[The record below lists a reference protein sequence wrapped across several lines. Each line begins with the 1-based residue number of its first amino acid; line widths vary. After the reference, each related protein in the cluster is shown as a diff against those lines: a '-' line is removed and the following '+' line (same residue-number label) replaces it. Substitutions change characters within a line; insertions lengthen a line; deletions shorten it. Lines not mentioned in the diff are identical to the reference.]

1 MEPELSEAFAQPAPV
16 LRGAYG
22 TIPSE
27 VQPDTTTAFL
37 QTLTTVVVAG
47 TVAEAATYTITSPT
61 AGVFCLEY
69 GAEEMDSTTGT
80 GNVKTISASTGGTL
94 AVYSDTGSSGGIGIQ
109 TNVALAEGQTVTL
122 TCNHVS
128 GSTVAGLLGC
138 WAKLTR
144 LS

>member
-1 MEPELSEAFAQPAPV
+1 MSEPFAQPGPS

-22 TIPSE
+22 TVPGTL
-27 VQPDTTTAFL
+27 QPPTDTSTADFL
-37 QTLTTVVVAG
+37 ASLTTVVVAG
-47 TVAEAATYTITSPT
+47 TVAEAGTYSITSP
-61 AGVFCLEY
+61 ALGVYCLEF
-69 GAEEMDSTTGT
+69 GAQQMDSTTGT
-80 GNVKTISASTGGTL
+80 GNVKNITASTGGTA
-94 AVYSDTGSSGGIGIQ
+94 AVYSDTGSSGAIGIQ
-109 TNVALAEGQTVTL
+109 TNLALADGQTVTL